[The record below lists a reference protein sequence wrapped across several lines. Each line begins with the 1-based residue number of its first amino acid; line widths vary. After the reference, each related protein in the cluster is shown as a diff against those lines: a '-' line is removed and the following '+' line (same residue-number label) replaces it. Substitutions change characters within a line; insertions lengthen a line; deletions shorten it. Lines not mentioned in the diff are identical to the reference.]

1 MVDDEEAPNAAHRMR
16 DQDAFVPIGSRVI
29 YLRRRSATL
38 RCAEFEGGAGL
49 LALAAVIWHEM
60 AHAEGLD
67 EARARER
74 EEALWE
80 GFVLSGR
87 VDSAAGLTYLGE
99 LRRRR

>member
-1 MVDDEEAPNAAHRMR
+1 MPRTECATRM
-16 DQDAFVPIGSRVI
+16 PSC
-29 YLRRRSATL
+29 RSAAGSSTS
-38 RCAEFEGGAGL
+38 AGGA
-49 LALAAVIWHEM
+49 
-60 AHAEGLD
+60 
-67 EARARER
+67 